1 MANIRITLKETG
13 QQSIARL
20 WIDKEHSPDPRLNVR
35 EELRKL
41 RLHKKYRIK
50 YEEVIRGSSGLLY
63 KGSYFFEYIT
73 KENIL
78 LVYEKTEEF
87 IPSFIKYYDEKKKS
101 YIIYISEYGSI
112 YCKSEEDRDVLY
124 DFLLDI
130 NIEKYWD
137 TNNKVYI
144 KDRNL
149 YTYSLLYNNLEKIKA
164 ELINKRIYNSLSH
177 DEKIILEI
185 PLSMWG
191 KTWRYGAIFLYNWFI
206 EEGDIIMDDTLFSF
220 LDKWEK
226 YKEKRK
232 KFFKFINSFKHRKIK
247 DIVSIGDDFRLY
259 PLKDIRMYIS
269 KNNIKNILSIQKNF
283 QNSYDYTNFS
293 RLNLIIGKFE
303 NINDRYIASFG
314 TIGFSYVFEG
324 EYNPKD
330 DELKVF
336 NIWELINDGFDF
348 DDSKKFMFFFSQPL
362 GVWDKS
368 IFKPFSNVSKFS
380 INPISE
386 SSYTNN
392 ETFTSFKKKTGIG
405 KDYRIT
411 GIRVL
416 ELKDKFISRIKI
428 NKDFAIYE

>member
-1 MANIRITLKETG
+1 MGASTVNQKRIEM
-13 QQSIARL
+13 
-20 WIDKEHSPDPRLNVR
+20 
-35 EELRKL
+35 
-41 RLHKKYRIK
+41 
-50 YEEVIRGSSGLLY
+50 
-63 KGSYFFEYIT
+63 F
-73 KENIL
+73 
-78 LVYEKTEEF
+78 
-87 IPSFIKYYDEKKKS
+87 
-101 YIIYISEYGSI
+101 
-112 YCKSEEDRDVLY
+112 LY

-247 DIVSIGDDFRLY
+247 DIVPIGDDFRLY

-283 QNSYDYTNFS
+283 QNSYDYT
-293 RLNLIIGKFE
+293 
-303 NINDRYIASFG
+303 
-314 TIGFSYVFEG
+314 
-324 EYNPKD
+324 
-330 DELKVF
+330 
-336 NIWELINDGFDF
+336 
-348 DDSKKFMFFFSQPL
+348 
-362 GVWDKS
+362 
-368 IFKPFSNVSKFS
+368 
-380 INPISE
+380 
-386 SSYTNN
+386 
-392 ETFTSFKKKTGIG
+392 
-405 KDYRIT
+405 
-411 GIRVL
+411 
-416 ELKDKFISRIKI
+416 KI
-428 NKDFAIYE
+428 